1 MPHSRCVVVIEA
13 CEESGSRDLPY
24 YIQLLLPRIKSP
36 SLIICLDSGCGN
48 YEQLWLTTSLR
59 GAVMGNLKAEILTE
73 GVHSGSARYSFLV
86 QKRRPSVDDV
96 G

>member
-1 MPHSRCVVVIEA
+1 VVIIEA

-48 YEQLWLTTSLR
+48 YDQVSTR
-59 GAVMGNLKAEILTE
+59 
-73 GVHSGSARYSFLV
+73 SA
-86 QKRRPSVDDV
+86 
-96 G
+96 